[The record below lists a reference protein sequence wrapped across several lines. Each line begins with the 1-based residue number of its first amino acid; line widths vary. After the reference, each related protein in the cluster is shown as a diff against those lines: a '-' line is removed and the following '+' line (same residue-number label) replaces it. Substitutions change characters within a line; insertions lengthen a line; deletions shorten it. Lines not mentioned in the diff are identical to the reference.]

1 MKKAWRLR
9 DFCGSTYVTLF
20 SENGKILDT
29 YKCYSR
35 MFGKAIPRPFTFK
48 EYDNGLPQK
57 IALELNNRLKNSGD
71 FTEFIEKKIRRTKL

>member
-1 MKKAWRLR
+1 
-9 DFCGSTYVTLF
+9 
-20 SENGKILDT
+20 
-29 YKCYSR
+29 

-71 FTEFIEKKIRRTKL
+71 FTEFIEKNKED

>member
-9 DFCGSTYVTLF
+9 GFYGDTYVTLYA
-20 SENGKILDT
+20 ENGKILDT
-29 YKCYSR
+29 YKSYSSLFKKR
-35 MFGKAIPRPFTFK
+35 MPRPFTFK

-71 FTEFIEKKIRRTKL
+71 FTEFIQE